1 MENNSNIKW
10 YKQSVTKLDRQKANN
25 HKSFVIWFT
34 GLSGSGKSTIA
45 NALEIELFKREVKTF
60 CLDGDNV
67 RHGLNKN
74 LGFSDEDRR
83 ENIRRIAEV
92 AKLIVD
98 AGVVVLVSVISPFSE
113 DRNEARKL
121 LGNDEFFEVFVKCP
135 LEVCEKRDPKGL
147 YKKARAGHIKQ
158 FTGISQRYEQPTNPD
173 LTIDTSKLTVNE
185 SVTTILSFLNKH
197 LEIN

>member
-1 MENNSNIKW
+1 MENNQNIKW
-10 YKQSVTKLDRQKANN
+10 HKQSVTKLDRQKANN

-45 NALEIELFKREVKTF
+45 NVLEVELFKQGVQTF
-60 CLDGDNV
+60 CLDGDNI
-67 RHGLNKN
+67 RHGLNEN
-74 LGFSDEDRR
+74 LGFTDQDRK

-92 AKLIVD
+92 AKLFVN

-121 LGNDEFFEVFVKCP
+121 LGNDEFFEVYVKCP

-147 YKKARAGHIKQ
+147 YKKAKAGHIKQ
-158 FTGISQRYEQPTNPD
+158 FTGISQRYEQPTNPE
-173 LTIDTSKLTVNE
+173 LTLDTSKLSVNE
-185 SVTTILSFLNKH
+185 SVTTLLSYLKKH
-197 LEIN
+197 LERN